1 MLKMITKKEIDS
13 NISSFRSDANSLK
26 SDISSLKIEDI
37 IDIDLLQKFQ
47 DNFAESMD
55 IASVTVD
62 MDGNPVTKPS
72 SYTDFCLKL
81 TQSTDIG
88 TRRCAESHKIG
99 GLEATRTGKPYVYT
113 CHAGLIDFA
122 APILVADQ
130 QIGTILGGQILTS
143 APEESIY
150 KKNAKEIGIDENKYL
165 EAVGRVKI
173 TTKKNITAA
182 AEVLYI
188 IINALSKIGYEELQ
202 LKKTS
207 QVLSDNLDQISA
219 IMEELSA
226 SSVNVSN
233 NQHSLNKEIIN
244 IKNIS
249 MEINSI
255 LDSIKSIADETKML
269 GLNAAIEA
277 ARAGDM
283 GRGFGVVATEIRKL
297 SENSKN
303 TAIKISDLTKKIE
316 ESVDKTVETSNST
329 LETTE
334 QQTSAIEE
342 TNANLQEVISISD
355 KLNDLATS
363 NIDRFKRQ

>member
-1 MLKMITKKEIDS
+1 M
-13 NISSFRSDANSLK
+13 
-26 SDISSLKIEDI
+26 
-37 IDIDLLQKFQ
+37 
-47 DNFAESMD
+47 
-55 IASVTVD
+55 
-62 MDGNPVTKPS
+62 
-72 SYTDFCLKL
+72 
-81 TQSTDIG
+81 
-88 TRRCAESHKIG
+88 
-99 GLEATRTGKPYVYT
+99 
-113 CHAGLIDFA
+113 
-122 APILVADQ
+122 
-130 QIGTILGGQILTS
+130 
-143 APEESIY
+143 
-150 KKNAKEIGIDENKYL
+150 
-165 EAVGRVKI
+165 
-173 TTKKNITAA
+173 
-182 AEVLYI
+182 
-188 IINALSKIGYEELQ
+188 
-202 LKKTS
+202 KKTS
-207 QVLSDNLDQISA
+207 QVLSDNLNQISA

-249 MEINSI
+249 TEINSI

-303 TAIKISDLTKKIE
+303 TAMKISDLTKKIE

-355 KLNDLATS
+355 KLNNLATS
-363 NIDRFKRQ
+363 NMDRFKR